1 MLVRDEKITKT
12 LIKGLASEKV
22 TVDNLSEYF
31 GKQCLF
37 VGVHQKNQADRKITL
52 SDLLM
57 QHGVSDET
65 MEFFAEYK
73 NRTQVSIFPT
83 REMKKVHSIFQSV
96 RHKRDVCSFGRNG
109 LMTAETYKDIFRPF
123 YLDKVQELEETVT
136 ALSKG
141 YDTYVSA
148 FKKGFERMLEDVGVS
163 EEDAGTIKK
172 DVYRSIPRK
181 EDLDSMFGLQLSLK
195 AYPVITS
202 ISLLDGDISSDVK
215 DSISETAIESV
226 YEILGTSLSNA
237 FKQVNDILVY
247 YQRTYKLK
255 DSDRKKVQ
263 ILAAKLAKENLL
275 KNVLIS
281 ELSDGLKE
289 IISATSTDDEVAE
302 QLEDTLCKIYKFA
315 TETDTVND
323 LVLKDCI
330 LPKAELE
337 RYL

>member
-1 MLVRDEKITKT
+1 
-12 LIKGLASEKV
+12 
-22 TVDNLSEYF
+22 
-31 GKQCLF
+31 
-37 VGVHQKNQADRKITL
+37 
-52 SDLLM
+52 
-57 QHGVSDET
+57 
-65 MEFFAEYK
+65 
-73 NRTQVSIFPT
+73 
-83 REMKKVHSIFQSV
+83 MKFWEH
-96 RHKRDVCSFGRNG
+96 
-109 LMTAETYKDIFRPF
+109 P
-123 YLDKVQELEETVT
+123 
-136 ALSKG
+136 
-141 YDTYVSA
+141 
-148 FKKGFERMLEDVGVS
+148 
-163 EEDAGTIKK
+163 
-172 DVYRSIPRK
+172 
-181 EDLDSMFGLQLSLK
+181 
-195 AYPVITS
+195 YPMH
-202 ISLLDGDISSDVK
+202 L
-215 DSISETAIESV
+215 
-226 YEILGTSLSNA
+226 
-237 FKQVNDILVY
+237 KQVNDILVY